1 VKNNS
6 SEPAGIRKIRPSG
19 RKNLIPP
26 EDILLQSRLDK
37 KKKGNSVGM
46 IVIKQNAS
54 PSHAPFTATSL
65 SKISSKIPKMAAAA
79 GSADFDRFISITSK
93 EPMRAGF
100 ISSHPAHKM
109 TQRGAHMK
117 RRRWIER
124 IADVTDLQ
132 GEVFPGQPVVELL
145 GDGRVLIEGHGGVT
159 EYGKERIR
167 VTMSYGC
174 LCVCGYGLELARMC
188 GMQLIITG
196 RIDNISL
203 IRRD

>member
-1 VKNNS
+1 
-6 SEPAGIRKIRPSG
+6 
-19 RKNLIPP
+19 
-26 EDILLQSRLDK
+26 
-37 KKKGNSVGM
+37 
-46 IVIKQNAS
+46 
-54 PSHAPFTATSL
+54 
-65 SKISSKIPKMAAAA
+65 
-79 GSADFDRFISITSK
+79 
-93 EPMRAGF
+93 
-100 ISSHPAHKM
+100 
-109 TQRGAHMK
+109 MK

-145 GDGRVLIEGHGGVT
+145 GDGRVLIEGHSGVT